1 MSSASNLDTKYPD
14 SAGAEL
20 LSIALIG
27 PDEDRRRAVATAL
40 AECRAAKVREFSS
53 YPTSLDEVPR
63 LLEQYFDV
71 ILIDLD
77 SDPEFA
83 LELVESIC
91 AKDAATVMV
100 YSSAADQDMVVRCMR
115 AGAREYLIP
124 PYDQSNVGE
133 ALALAAAI
141 LRPRART
148 AKRALGRLLVF
159 LGAKG
164 GAGVT
169 TIGCNFAIALAQESG
184 QSTLLIDLALPM
196 GDAALNL
203 GIAAEYST
211 DHALQDAERLDAS
224 FLLKLLAK
232 HQSGVSLLAAPSKV
246 PEVDASKEA
255 IDKLVSVARSEF
267 DNVVVDL
274 GSRIDLMNTAL
285 CRDAHTIY
293 LVTQAGISELRNA
306 NRLISRFFDSGSP
319 KLEVVINRFEPSFLG
334 VTEEVITKAISRPV
348 RWKIPDDYDATRQ
361 MQNNSGSIAL
371 ADSPISRLI
380 LEMASSVTGVP
391 VPQEKEK
398 SKKGF
403 SLKGLVGKNGGE
415 KLAPS
420 DKPIS
425 ILNGAGNGSGNGSS
439 HGSMN
444 GSTNGSGNGSANGT
458 SNGSFNGSSNGSS
471 HGASAASANYGA
483 EAEVDWPTPEEI
495 AYGTPLGATQL
506 NATATVAG
514 NFVYTPGPGYK
525 LPAGTHTLW
534 VTFTPEGSVDDD
546 PLQTSVS
553 INVLKG
559 TPAITWPE
567 PAAIPSGAALGATQ
581 LNATSSVKGTFEYS
595 PASGEVLPAGL
606 HTLTATF
613 TPGNSANY
621 ALTQATVTINVMK
634 ITPVVSWRA
643 PDPIQ
648 CGQPLNESQLNAS
661 CSVPGNFT
669 YSPAPGE
676 VLPSGMHTLNVTFT
690 PSDSANNTTAQASVT
705 IMVLKATPL
714 ISWISTEAVTYG
726 SPLSAAQL
734 NASASVSG
742 SFVYTPPEGTLLA
755 VGEHTPSVEFTP
767 DDTANYMPAQAA
779 VTLVVNKA
787 TPAIEWHA
795 PASIPGG
802 SPLGEAEL
810 NASAA
815 IPGKFTYSPAAGVA
829 LEPGTH
835 TLSVTFTPVDTF
847 NYTSAQTSVAVEVYE
862 TAHTTINW
870 FNPATISYGTPLTEA
885 ELNANASAHGTLVYS
900 PGLGNVLPPG
910 THTLR
915 AAFTPSDTR
924 RDSAAEASVELI
936 VEPLANV
943 DELFAAAT
951 QTSIPQAGNAR
962 SKSSPHADRNNGSNG
977 SSPAAKVQRETRSY
991 KGAIYE
997 KGDDGQW
1004 HLQQK

>member
-1 MSSASNLDTKYPD
+1 VSSGLSSNLDTKNPD
-14 SAGAEL
+14 AAGAEL

-27 PDEDRRRAVATAL
+27 PDENRRRAVATAL

-53 YPTSLDEVPR
+53 YPTALDEVPR

-77 SDPEFA
+77 SNPEFA

-100 YSSAADQDMVVRCMR
+100 YSSAADQDLVVRCMR

-148 AKRALGRLLVF
+148 VKRSLGRMLVF

-169 TIGCNFAIALAQESG
+169 TIACNFAIALAQESG
-184 QSTLLIDLALPM
+184 QSTLLIDLAMPM

-211 DHALQDAERLDAS
+211 DHALQDAERLDPS

-255 IDKLVSVARSEF
+255 IDKLMSVSRSEF

-274 GSRIDLMNTAL
+274 GSRIDLMNTSL
-285 CRDAHTIY
+285 FREAHTIY

-306 NRLISRFFDSGSP
+306 NRLISRFFDSGGP

-361 MQNNSGSIAL
+361 MQNSSGSISL

-391 VPQEKEK
+391 IPQEKR
-398 SKKGF
+398 KGF
-403 SLKGLVGKNGGE
+403 SLKGLGKSITE
-415 KLAPS
+415 KIATPE
-420 DKPIS
+420 KPGS
-425 ILNGAGNGSGNGSS
+425 VVSGSPNGA
-439 HGSMN
+439 
-444 GSTNGSGNGSANGT
+444 STGT
-458 SNGSFNGSSNGSS
+458 
-471 HGASAASANYGA
+471 ASAATGA
-483 EAEVDWPTPEEI
+483 EAAVDWPVPEDI
-495 AYGTPLGATQL
+495 PYGTALGATQL
-506 NATATVAG
+506 NATATVPG
-514 NFVYTPGPGYK
+514 TFVYTPGPGYK

-534 VTFTPEGSVDDD
+534 VTFTPESAAGEE

-553 INVLKG
+553 ITVTKA
-559 TPAITWPE
+559 TPVITWPE
-567 PAAIPSGAALGATQ
+567 PAAIPSGAAIGAAQ
-581 LNATSSVKGTFEYS
+581 LNATSSVKGTFVYS
-595 PASGEVLPAGL
+595 PASGEVLPAGS

-613 TPGNSANY
+613 TPANN
-621 ALTQATVTINVMK
+621 ANFETTQVTVTINVLK
-634 ITPVVSWRA
+634 TTPVLTWRA

-690 PSDSANNTTAQASVT
+690 PSDSTNCTTAQGSVT
-705 IMVLKATPL
+705 IMVLKATP
-714 ISWISTEAVTYG
+714 AVNWASPEPMTYG
-726 SPLSAAQL
+726 TPLSAAQL
-734 NASASVSG
+734 NATASVSG
-742 SFVYTPPEGTLLA
+742 SYVYTPSEGVTLA
-755 VGEHTPSVEFTP
+755 VGEHTPSVIFTP

-779 VTLVVNKA
+779 ASLLVVKA
-787 TPAIEWHA
+787 APAIAWNA
-795 PASIPGG
+795 PSRIPAGTA
-802 SPLGEAEL
+802 LGEAQL
-810 NASAA
+810 NASAQ
-815 IPGKFTYSPAAGVA
+815 IPGKFAYSPAAGETLSSGA
-829 LEPGTH
+829 H
-835 TLSVTFTPVDTF
+835 TLSVTFTPDDTF
-847 NYTSAQTSVAVEVYE
+847 NYTTATASVPLEVYE
-862 TAHTTINW
+862 TAPTEITWSNTLMI
-870 FNPATISYGTPLTEA
+870 AYGTPLSEA
-885 ELNANASAHGTLVYS
+885 ELNASASAQGTLVYA
-900 PGLGNVLPPG
+900 PPAGNVLAPG
-910 THTLR
+910 KHTLTVK
-915 AAFTPSDTR
+915 FTPADAWK
-924 RDSAAEASVELI
+924 DSPAEASVEII
-936 VEPLANV
+936 VESLPNI
-943 DELFAAAT
+943 DELLGGAAQPPVSHSGST
-951 QTSIPQAGNAR
+951 R
-962 SKSSPHADRNNGSNG
+962 SKSSAPADRNTG
-977 SSPAAKVQRETRSY
+977 SSGSATAAKVHRETRTY
-991 KGAIYE
+991 KGAVYE
-997 KGDDGQW
+997 KGEDGQW

>member
-1 MSSASNLDTKYPD
+1 LATDKEDETEKGSSPERGGDAVSSGLSSNLDTKYPD
-14 SAGAEL
+14 SVGAEL

-27 PDEDRRRAVATAL
+27 PDENRRRAVAAAL

-53 YPTSLDEVPR
+53 YPTALDEVPR

-100 YSSAADQDMVVRCMR
+100 YSSVADQDLVVRCMR
-115 AGAREYLIP
+115 AGAREFLIP
-124 PYDQSNVGE
+124 PFDQSNVGE

-141 LRPRART
+141 LRPRAKTVKRT
-148 AKRALGRLLVF
+148 LGRLLVF

-169 TIGCNFAIALAQESG
+169 TIACNFAIALAQESG

-211 DHALQDAERLDAS
+211 DHALQDPERLDPS

-255 IDKLVSVARSEF
+255 IDRLMSVARSEF

-285 CRDAHTIY
+285 FREATTIY

-306 NRLISRFFDSGSP
+306 NRLISRFFEAGGP

-361 MQNNSGSIAL
+361 MQNSSGSISL

-398 SKKGF
+398 RKGF
-403 SLKGLVGKNGGE
+403 SLKCLGKS
-415 KLAPS
+415 LS
-420 DKPIS
+420 DKIATPEKPTS
-425 ILNGAGNGSGNGSS
+425 IVGTPSNVSTPSNGNGASVAA
-439 HGSMN
+439 
-444 GSTNGSGNGSANGT
+444 TT
-458 SNGSFNGSSNGSS
+458 SD
-471 HGASAASANYGA
+471 A
-483 EAEVDWPTPEEI
+483 EAEVEWSTPEDI
-495 AYGTPLGATQL
+495 PYGTPLGSEQL
-506 NATATVAG
+506 NASATVPG
-514 NFVYTPGPGYK
+514 TFVYTPGPGYK

-534 VTFTPEGSVDDD
+534 VTFTPDGGSSDE

-553 INVLKG
+553 ITVTKG
-559 TPAITWPE
+559 VAAITWPE
-567 PAAIPSGAALGATQ
+567 PAAILSGVALSATQ
-581 LNATSSVKGTFEYS
+581 LNATSSAKGTFAYS
-595 PASGEVLPAGL
+595 PAAGEVLPAGS
-606 HTLTATF
+606 HELTVTF
-613 TPGNSANY
+613 TPANSANY
-621 ALTQATVTINVMK
+621 AVTEASVTIIVLK
-634 ITPVVSWRA
+634 ITPMVSWRA

-648 CGQPLNESQLNAS
+648 CGQPLGEAQLNAS

-690 PSDSANNTTAQASVT
+690 PSDSTNCTTAQASVT
-705 IMVLKATPL
+705 IMVLKATPA
-714 ISWISTEAVTYG
+714 ISWVNPEPMTYG
-726 SPLSAAQL
+726 SPLSGAQL
-734 NASASVSG
+734 NATASVSG
-742 SFVYTPPEGTLLA
+742 SFVYSPSEGTQLA
-755 VGEHTPSVEFTP
+755 VGEHTPSVDFTP

-779 VTLVVNKA
+779 ISLVVTKA
-787 TPAIEWHA
+787 IPSLHWQTPA
-795 PASIPGG
+795 PVPGG
-802 SPLGEAEL
+802 TLLGDAQL
-810 NASAA
+810 SASAP
-815 IPGKFTYSPAAGVA
+815 IPGKFTYSPAAGTA
-829 LEPGTH
+829 LEPGAH
-835 TLSVTFTPVDTF
+835 TLSVTFTPTDTF
-847 NYTSAQTSVAVEVYE
+847 NYMPAKASVPLEVYE
-862 TAHTTINW
+862 TAPTTISW
-870 FNPATISYGTPLTEA
+870 LNPAMIAYGTPLSEA
-885 ELNANASAHGTLVYS
+885 ELNATASNQGTLVYG
-900 PGLGNVLPPG
+900 PGAGNVLPPG
-910 THTLR
+910 THTLKV
-915 AAFTPSDTR
+915 AFTPADARSY
-924 RDSAAEASVELI
+924 APAEASVEI
-936 VEPLANV
+936 VVEPLPNV
-943 DELFAAAT
+943 DELLAAAAYSSLPPT
-951 QTSIPQAGNAR
+951 GNAR
-962 SKSSPHADRNNGSNG
+962 SKAPAHADRNTG
-977 SSPAAKVQRETRSY
+977 SSGSATAATVQRETRTY
-991 KGAIYE
+991 KGAVYE

>member
-1 MSSASNLDTKYPD
+1 MSSGLSSNLDTKYPD
-14 SAGAEL
+14 SSAGAEL

-27 PDEDRRRAVATAL
+27 PDENRRRAVAAAL

-53 YPTSLDEVPR
+53 YPTALDEVPR

-77 SDPEFA
+77 SNPEFA

-100 YSSAADQDMVVRCMR
+100 YSSVADQDLVVRCMR

-148 AKRALGRLLVF
+148 VKRSLGRMLVF

-169 TIGCNFAIALAQESG
+169 TIACNFAIALAQESG
-184 QSTLLIDLALPM
+184 QSTVLIDLALPM

-211 DHALQDAERLDAS
+211 DHALQDPERLDPS

-255 IDKLVSVARSEF
+255 IDKLMSVARSEF

-274 GSRIDLMNTAL
+274 GSRIDLMNTSL
-285 CRDAHTIY
+285 FREAHTIY

-306 NRLISRFFDSGSP
+306 NRLISRFFDAGGP

-361 MQNNSGSIAL
+361 MQNSSGSISL

-391 VPQEKEK
+391 VPQEK

-403 SLKGLVGKNGGE
+403 SLKGLGKSITDKMATPE
-415 KLAPS
+415 KPASVVSSSP
-420 DKPIS
+420 
-425 ILNGAGNGSGNGSS
+425 NGAGNGA
-439 HGSMN
+439 
-444 GSTNGSGNGSANGT
+444 STSAPAVAPGT
-458 SNGSFNGSSNGSS
+458 E
-471 HGASAASANYGA
+471 AS
-483 EAEVDWPTPEEI
+483 VDWPAPEDVP
-495 AYGTPLGATQL
+495 YGTALGATQL
-506 NATATVAG
+506 NATATVPG
-514 NFVYTPGPGYK
+514 TFVYTPGPGYK

-534 VTFTPEGSVDDD
+534 VTFTPDGAVGDE

-553 INVLKG
+553 ITVSKAI
-559 TPAITWPE
+559 PAITWPE
-567 PAAIPSGAALGATQ
+567 PAAVPSGAALGATQ

-595 PASGEVLPAGL
+595 PAAGEVLPAGS
-606 HTLTATF
+606 HTLTVTF
-613 TPGNSANY
+613 TPANK
-621 ALTQATVTINVMK
+621 ANFDVTQASVTINILK

-648 CGQPLNESQLNAS
+648 CGQPLNEAQLNAS

-690 PSDSANNTTAQASVT
+690 PSDSTNCSTAEASVT
-705 IMVLKATPL
+705 IMVLKATPVL
-714 ISWISTEAVTYG
+714 NWATPEPLTYG
-726 SPLSAAQL
+726 APLSAGQL

-742 SFVYTPPEGTLLA
+742 TYVYTPTEGTLLA
-755 VGEHTPSVEFTP
+755 VGQHTPSVIFTP
-767 DDTANYMPAQAA
+767 DDIANYMPAQAA
-779 VTLVVNKA
+779 TSLVVVKA
-787 TPAIEWHA
+787 A
-795 PASIPGG
+795 PSIAWNGP
-802 SPLGEAEL
+802 SPIPSGTTLGEEQLNASAPMPGKFAYSPAAGESLQAGAHTLTVTFTPDDTFNYTAANATVQLEVYETAPTAITWCNPPMIAYGTPLSDAEL
-810 NASAA
+810 NASASA
-815 IPGKFTYSPAAGVA
+815 QGTLVYAPPAGNVLA
-829 LEPGTH
+829 PGTH
-835 TLSVTFTPVDTF
+835 TLTVKFTPAD
-847 NYTSAQTSVAVEVYE
+847 ARKD
-862 TAHTTINW
+862 
-870 FNPATISYGTPLTEA
+870 
-885 ELNANASAHGTLVYS
+885 S
-900 PGLGNVLPPG
+900 P
-910 THTLR
+910 
-915 AAFTPSDTR
+915 
-924 RDSAAEASVELI
+924 AEASVEII
-936 VEPLANV
+936 VESLPNI
-943 DELFAAAT
+943 DELLAAAT
-951 QTSIPQAGNAR
+951 QSSLPHSGNAR
-962 SKSSPHADRNNGSNG
+962 SKGSAPTDRNTG
-977 SSPAAKVQRETRSY
+977 SSGSAAAARVQRETRSY
-991 KGAIYE
+991 KGAVYE

>member
-1 MSSASNLDTKYPD
+1 VSSGLSSNLDTKNPD
-14 SAGAEL
+14 SVGAEL

-27 PDEDRRRAVATAL
+27 PDENRRRAVATAL

-53 YPTSLDEVPR
+53 YPTALDEVPR

-77 SDPEFA
+77 SNPEFA

-100 YSSAADQDMVVRCMR
+100 YSSVADQDLVVRCMR

-141 LRPRART
+141 LRPRARNV
-148 AKRALGRLLVF
+148 KRSLGRMLVF

-169 TIGCNFAIALAQESG
+169 TIACNFAIALAQESG

-211 DHALQDAERLDAS
+211 DHALQDPERLDPS

-255 IDKLVSVARSEF
+255 IDKLMSVARSEF

-274 GSRIDLMNTAL
+274 GSRIDLMNTSLFREAN
-285 CRDAHTIY
+285 TIY

-306 NRLISRFFDSGSP
+306 NRLISRFFDAGGP

-361 MQNNSGSIAL
+361 MQNSSGSISL

-391 VPQEKEK
+391 VPQEK
-398 SKKGF
+398 SRKGF
-403 SLKGLVGKNGGE
+403 SLKGLGKSITDKMATPEKPASVVG
-415 KLAPS
+415 P
-420 DKPIS
+420 
-425 ILNGAGNGSGNGSS
+425 
-439 HGSMN
+439 
-444 GSTNGSGNGSANGT
+444 
-458 SNGSFNGSSNGSS
+458 SSNGVGNGT
-471 HGASAASANYGA
+471 GASVSAAASGV
-483 EAEVDWPTPEEI
+483 EASVDWPTPEDVP
-495 AYGTPLGATQL
+495 YGTALGATQL
-506 NATATVAG
+506 NATATVPGA
-514 NFVYTPGPGYK
+514 FVYTPGPGYK

-534 VTFTPEGSVDDD
+534 VTFTPDGAVGDE

-553 INVLKG
+553 ITVAKAA
-559 TPAITWPE
+559 PAITWPE
-567 PAAIPSGAALGATQ
+567 PAAIPSGAALGVTQ

-595 PASGEVLPAGL
+595 PAAGEVLPAGS
-606 HTLTATF
+606 HALTVTF
-613 TPGNSANY
+613 TPTNSANY
-621 ALTQATVTINVMK
+621 STAQVSVTINVLK
-634 ITPVVSWRA
+634 IMPVVSWRA

-661 CSVPGNFT
+661 CTVPGNFT

-690 PSDSANNTTAQASVT
+690 PSDSTNCTTAEASVT
-705 IMVLKATPL
+705 IMVLKATPVL
-714 ISWISTEAVTYG
+714 NWPAPEPLTYG
-726 SPLSAAQL
+726 TALSAAQL

-742 SFVYTPPEGTLLA
+742 SYVYTPAEGTELA
-755 VGEHTPSVEFTP
+755 VGEHTPSVIFTP
-767 DDTANYMPAQAA
+767 DDIANYMPAQAA
-779 VTLVVNKA
+779 TSLIVVKA
-787 TPAIEWHA
+787 APTITWHA
-795 PASIPGG
+795 PSPIPCGTALGEEQLHASAPIPGKFEY
-802 SPLGEAEL
+802 SPAAGQTLQAGEHTLTVTFTPDDTFNYTPANASVQLEVYETAPTAITWCNPPMIAYGTPLSEAEL
-810 NASAA
+810 NASASA
-815 IPGKFTYSPAAGVA
+815 PGTLAYAPPVGNVLA
-829 LEPGTH
+829 PGTH
-835 TLSVTFTPVDTF
+835 TLKVRFTPAD
-847 NYTSAQTSVAVEVYE
+847 
-862 TAHTTINW
+862 
-870 FNPATISYGTPLTEA
+870 G
-885 ELNANASAHGTLVYS
+885 
-900 PGLGNVLPPG
+900 
-910 THTLR
+910 R
-915 AAFTPSDTR
+915 K
-924 RDSAAEASVELI
+924 DSTAEASVEII
-936 VEPLANV
+936 VESLPNI
-943 DELFAAAT
+943 DELLAAAMPT
-951 QTSIPQAGNAR
+951 ALPHSGNPR
-962 SKSSPHADRNNGSNG
+962 SKNSAPADRNTG
-977 SSPAAKVQRETRSY
+977 SSGSATAAKVQRETRTY
-991 KGAIYE
+991 KGAVYE

>member
-1 MSSASNLDTKYPD
+1 MSSGLSSNLDTKNPD
-14 SAGAEL
+14 SVGAEL

-27 PDEDRRRAVATAL
+27 PDENRRRAVATAL

-53 YPTSLDEVPR
+53 YPTALDEVPR

-77 SDPEFA
+77 SNPEFA

-141 LRPRART
+141 LRPRAR
-148 AKRALGRLLVF
+148 AVKRSLGRMLVF

-169 TIGCNFAIALAQESG
+169 TIACNFAIALAQESG

-211 DHALQDAERLDAS
+211 DHALQDPERLDPS

-255 IDKLVSVARSEF
+255 IDKLMSVARSEF

-285 CRDAHTIY
+285 FREANTIY

-306 NRLISRFFDSGSP
+306 NRLISRFFDAGGP

-361 MQNNSGSIAL
+361 MQNSSGSISL

-391 VPQEKEK
+391 VPQEK

-403 SLKGLVGKNGGE
+403 SLKGLGKSITPKTATPE
-415 KLAPS
+415 KP
-420 DKPIS
+420 
-425 ILNGAGNGSGNGSS
+425 GSVV
-439 HGSMN
+439 
-444 GSTNGSGNGSANGT
+444 SA
-458 SNGSFNGSSNGSS
+458 SSNG
-471 HGASAASANYGA
+471 AATSAAAFTPGA
-483 EAEVDWPTPEEI
+483 EAAVEWPVPEDI
-495 AYGTPLGATQL
+495 PYGAALSSDQL
-506 NATATVAG
+506 NATATVPG
-514 NFVYTPGPGYK
+514 TFVYTPGPGYK

-534 VTFTPEGSVDDD
+534 VTFTPESAVGEE

-553 INVLKG
+553 ITVTKAI
-559 TPAITWPE
+559 PAITWPE
-567 PAAIPSGAALGATQ
+567 PAAIPSGAALGAVQ
-581 LNATSSVKGTFEYS
+581 LNATSSVKGTFVYS
-595 PASGEVLPAGL
+595 PASGEVLPAGP
-606 HTLTATF
+606 HTLTVTF
-613 TPGNSANY
+613 TPANGANY
-621 ALTQATVTINVMK
+621 DTAQASVTINVLK
-634 ITPVVSWRA
+634 ITPVLTWRA

-690 PSDSANNTTAQASVT
+690 PSDSTNCTTAEGSVT
-705 IMVLKATPL
+705 IMVLKATPVL
-714 ISWISTEAVTYG
+714 NWPSPEPMTYG
-726 SPLSAAQL
+726 TPLSAAQL
-734 NASASVSG
+734 NANASVSG
-742 SFVYTPPEGTLLA
+742 TYVYTPAEGVALA
-755 VGEHTPSVEFTP
+755 VGEHTPSVIFTP
-767 DDTANYMPAQAA
+767 DDIANYMPAQAA
-779 VTLVVNKA
+779 TSLIVVKA
-787 TPAIEWHA
+787 APEITWHGPSPIPRGTA
-795 PASIPGG
+795 LGEAQLNASASIPGRFAY
-802 SPLGEAEL
+802 SPAAGERLEAGAHTLTVTFTPDDTFNYTAASASVPLEVYETAATAISWCNPSMIAYGTPLSEAEL
-810 NASAA
+810 NASASA
-815 IPGKFTYSPAAGVA
+815 QGTLVYAPPAGNVLA
-829 LEPGTH
+829 PGTH
-835 TLSVTFTPVDTF
+835 TLTVRFTPAD
-847 NYTSAQTSVAVEVYE
+847 A
-862 TAHTTINW
+862 W
-870 FNPATISYGTPLTEA
+870 KD
-885 ELNANASAHGTLVYS
+885 S
-900 PGLGNVLPPG
+900 P
-910 THTLR
+910 
-915 AAFTPSDTR
+915 
-924 RDSAAEASVELI
+924 AEASVEII
-936 VEPLANV
+936 VESLPNI
-943 DELFAAAT
+943 DELIAAASSPLS
-951 QTSIPQAGNAR
+951 QSGNTR
-962 SKSSPHADRNNGSNG
+962 TKSSTPADRNTG
-977 SSPAAKVQRETRSY
+977 SSGSATAAKVQRETRTY